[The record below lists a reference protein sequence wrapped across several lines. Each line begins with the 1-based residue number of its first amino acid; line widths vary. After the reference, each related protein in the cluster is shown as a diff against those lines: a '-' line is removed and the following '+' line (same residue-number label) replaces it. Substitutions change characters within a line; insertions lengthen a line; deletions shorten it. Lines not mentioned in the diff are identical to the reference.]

1 VRWPGKV
8 KPGSV
13 NRAVAANV
21 DLLPTLVEACGASAP
36 AKPID
41 GLSMVPL
48 LRGEAAQVREV
59 FPYYYG
65 DKLEAIR
72 RGPWKLHLPHTYR
85 SYDDMKPAEHD
96 GAPMKTQQKEI
107 GLALFNLE
115 TDPGERTDVKDA
127 HPDVV
132 AALKELAAKERA
144 ALDAGKRP
152 VGRL

>member
-1 VRWPGKV
+1 MLK
-8 KPGSV
+8 
-13 NRAVAANV
+13 
-21 DLLPTLVEACGASAP
+21 
-36 AKPID
+36 
-41 GLSMVPL
+41 
-48 LRGEAAQVREV
+48 GERLKARDV

-72 RGPWKLHLPHTYR
+72 QGRWKLHLPHTYR

-107 GLALFNLE
+107 GFALFDLE
-115 TDPGERTDVKDA
+115 ADPGERTDVKEA
-127 HPDVV
+127 HPEVV
-132 AALKELAAKERA
+132 TRLKELAAKERA